1 MYRIVCFLFE
11 NYMECSQF
19 ILSENTM
26 DFIVARDETQNPITE
41 PTCIQIINEQ
51 YAVWYYDRSTLPP
64 LSIERY
70 SYSAI
75 PKLFTIMDSTSL
87 EVSGIIAMQN
97 QPALSLKGQGILIGI
112 ADTGIDYTNDL
123 FKNPDNTSRIFSI
136 WDQGAEN
143 GGNSSENN
151 QGQNNIEESQEFLY
165 GRIYEKAQINAALA
179 SENPYEIVPQRDEIG
194 HGTFLAS
201 IAAGNEDTA
210 NDFVGAAPQ
219 SELVVVKLKQAKTYL
234 REFFFASKDAPM
246 YQENDIMAAVAYLQS
261 VAERENRPLVILIGL
276 GSNQGSHVG
285 MGPLSVYLND
295 IGAFRGRAVA
305 IAAGNQGNARHHF
318 FGHAGSVLTPTT
330 VEINVEEDIEGFCM
344 ELWSYAPELVRVVV
358 QSPTGQQTQGT
369 FPIVQNTQ
377 TTNFVFENTRLTIDY
392 RIAGRESGDLLIFFR
407 FSNPV
412 KGIWTLLVYPEN
424 AITGNFHIWLPIR
437 SFNEPD
443 VTFISPNPDTTITT
457 PSTSFTPITTGGY
470 NALTGA
476 IYLESGRGFDGKG
489 RIKPDFCAPCVEVSG
504 AGLRNNYVT
513 LTGTSVAAAIT
524 AGASAL
530 VLEWGI
536 LRENSPSMNSV
547 EVKNFLIRG
556 CERENN
562 VSYPNTEWGYG
573 KLDVYR
579 AFEVLR

>member
-1 MYRIVCFLFE
+1 
-11 NYMECSQF
+11 
-19 ILSENTM
+19 M
-26 DFIVARDETQNPITE
+26 DFIVAKDETASPIIE
-41 PTCIQIINEQ
+41 PTCIQRINEQ
-51 YAVWYYDRSTLPP
+51 YAIWYYDRNTLPP

-70 SYSAI
+70 SYSSI

-97 QPALSLKGQGILIGI
+97 QPALSLKGQGILVGI
-112 ADTGIDYTNDL
+112 VDTGIDYTNNL
-123 FKNPDNTSRIFSI
+123 FKNADNTSRILSI
-136 WDQGAEN
+136 WDQEAEDDN
-143 GGNSSENN
+143 P
-151 QGQNNIEESQEFLY
+151 NNIEETLPILY
-165 GRIYEKAQINAALA
+165 GKIYERNQINEALA

-201 IAAGNEDTA
+201 IVAGNEDTT

-219 SELVVVKLKQAKTYL
+219 SELVVVKLKQAKSYL
-234 REFFFASKDAPM
+234 REFFFTSQDAPI

-261 VAERENRPLVILIGL
+261 VAEREDKPLVILIGL

-295 IGAFRGRAVA
+295 IGAFRARTVV
-305 IAAGNQGNARHHF
+305 IAAGNEGNARHHF
-318 FGHAGSVLTPTT
+318 FGQASSVLTPTT
-330 VEINVEEDIEGFCM
+330 VEINVEEDMEGFCM

-369 FPIVQNTQ
+369 FPIAQDTQ
-377 TTNFVFENTRLTIDY
+377 TTNFVFENTRLTINY
-392 RIAGRESGDLLIFFR
+392 RIAGRETGDLLIFFR

-412 KGIWTLLVYPEN
+412 KGIWTVLVYPEN

-437 SFNEPD
+437 TLNEPD

-457 PSTSFTPITTGGY
+457 PSTSFTPITVGGY
-470 NALTGA
+470 NALTEA
-476 IYLESGRGFDGKG
+476 IYLQSGRGFDGKG

-513 LTGTSVAAAIT
+513 RTGTSVAAAIT

-536 LRENSPSMNSV
+536 LRENAPFMNSV

-556 CERENN
+556 CERENT
-562 VSYPNTEWGYG
+562 VTYPNTEWGYG
-573 KLDVYR
+573 KLNVYN
-579 AFEVLR
+579 AFEMLR